1 MTAGKTG
8 FKKYEQRGFGP
19 LSAGQLAR
27 LDIVMGVGSDTET
40 VQVQGTAPLLQT
52 DSSAVSTPVYE
63 DQLDNLPIN
72 SRSPVQ
78 LLLQQPGAQVALQFT
93 DPGAGSEY
101 LGFNFN
107 GQNYVDNDYLVD
119 GTDAT
124 VVSDQTM
131 TIDGGNLVMASVDS
145 VAEFDTG
152 AQNYS
157 ADVKGSGGYVNF
169 ITKSGTN
176 RFHGTVFEYLRNTFL
191 DATPYFATSPEAS
204 RLNDFGGILSG
215 PIWRNKTFFMG
226 SRVLQRNEPSE
237 FPSPLQQYVSACLI
251 RTQPGCRTGTGGQLG
266 LKLIF

>member
-1 MTAGKTG
+1 MIIATGERYSRLLWMTLVSGLLLFRSDVQMMAQITTAGVEGTITDEGGAVIPGVSVRATGLSTGFTRAVVSDDSGRFRCFELPIGTYTLTAEKTG
-8 FKKYEQRGFGP
+8 FKKYEQHGFGP

-52 DSSAVSTPVYE
+52 DSSAVSTPIYE

-93 DPGAGSEY
+93 DPGTGSEY

-124 VVSDQTM
+124 VVSDQT
-131 TIDGGNLVMASVDS
+131 
-145 VAEFDTG
+145 
-152 AQNYS
+152 
-157 ADVKGSGGYVNF
+157 
-169 ITKSGTN
+169 
-176 RFHGTVFEYLRNTFL
+176 
-191 DATPYFATSPEAS
+191 
-204 RLNDFGGILSG
+204 NDH
-215 PIWRNKTFFMG
+215 
-226 SRVLQRNEPSE
+226 
-237 FPSPLQQYVSACLI
+237 
-251 RTQPGCRTGTGGQLG
+251 
-266 LKLIF
+266 